1 MTRLIATAAASAV
14 IALIPLQSV
23 VAQNNVLGGA
33 FVGGAAGAVIGGA
46 ATGKAG
52 GAVAGG
58 VIGAATGAML
68 GSQLQARPGGYYWY
82 NDTCWV
88 RYSDG
93 SYHRIARRY
102 CY

>member
-1 MTRLIATAAASAV
+1 
-14 IALIPLQSV
+14 
-23 VAQNNVLGGA
+23 
-33 FVGGAAGAVIGGA
+33 
-46 ATGKAG
+46 
-52 GAVAGG
+52 VAGG

-82 NDTCWV
+82 NDSCWV